1 MIAFAKRT
9 KSQRSQPAWHAAF
22 LKMLPAIQ
30 SQARWAFRKLRPEE
44 REEAIQEVVA
54 NCAAAFARLVERN
67 KPQVASASSLTRF
80 AVAQYRDGRR
90 VTGRKSLN
98 DALSSRAQLRKRFEV
113 LRLDCGDCQEGTW
126 QDMIVEDRRVG
137 PAEIAACRIDF
148 AAWLK
153 LLPRRLRKI
162 ALTLASGETTSAAA
176 KKFAVSA
183 ARISQLRRLLK
194 QSWDGFQ
201 GEPLVAA

>member
-1 MIAFAKRT
+1 M
-9 KSQRSQPAWHAAF
+9 
-22 LKMLPAIQ
+22 
-30 SQARWAFRKLRPEE
+30 
-44 REEAIQEVVA
+44 
-54 NCAAAFARLVERN
+54 
-67 KPQVASASSLTRF
+67 
-80 AVAQYRDGRR
+80 
-90 VTGRKSLN
+90 
-98 DALSSRAQLRKRFEV
+98 
-113 LRLDCGDCQEGTW
+113 RLDYCDCKEGTW
-126 QDMIVEDRRVG
+126 QDIVVEDRRVG

-148 AAWLK
+148 ASWLK

-176 KKFAVSA
+176 KRFAVSA